1 MANFCLATKIAPSE
15 YKQLTNGE
23 ITVFKAEHD
32 RNVEKINNAR
42 RR

>member
-23 ITVFKAEHD
+23 IAVFKEEHA
-32 RNVEKINNAR
+32 RNVEKINR